1 MSQPAPRGRVAFAA
15 INAAALRAAP
25 VLLRRWLPD
34 GRQRGDEWIA
44 RNAKRAD
51 RNAGSFRINTRTGR
65 WSDFALSGIGGG
77 DLISLAAYLCDLSQV
92 DAARGLAKAL
102 GINSP

>member
-15 INAAALRAAP
+15 INATALRAAP

-34 GRQRGDEWIA
+34 GRQSGDEWIA
-44 RNAKRAD
+44 RNPKRAD

-77 DLISLAAYLCDLSQV
+77 DLISLAAYLCDLSQIGR
-92 DAARGLAKAL
+92 ASWRGR
-102 GINSP
+102 